1 MAGAWRI
8 GGGDGGQL
16 ASLCLEYSKGA
27 LVLFDDPKVP
37 DHLLS
42 DLSMVMWGKH
52 AQGVWLADILGHHPQ
67 THKGAAM
74 EQTSA
79 KGISEGAPLSP
90 CLPVPK
96 FSSAL

>member
-52 AQGVWLADILGHHPQ
+52 AQGVWLTDILGHHPQ

-79 KGISEGAPLSP
+79 EGVSGGSATFSLPPSP
-90 CLPVPK
+90 
-96 FSSAL
+96 